1 MQHAKQ
7 IARTCNI
14 TKLLNCYLRETGS
27 GEWITE
33 DERMKSIFSNTLNR
47 DTVPTYLCCRL
58 SAQNVTLYGEVI
70 YKSSTDRHLF
80 GEQFYYQIGDSN
92 SVITADYVTVITFL
106 IKEMSINYGEGTNPA
121 ELMLRVIRSCQN
133 IENLQKRIEDTS
145 ALYGF
150 HTTFIEAEQSLL
162 FGHLTHPT
170 PKSRQGYWIG
180 KVQCILQ
187 N

>member
-1 MQHAKQ
+1 MQRCETNR
-7 IARTCNI
+7 RTCNI

-92 SVITADYVTVITFL
+92 SVITADYVTVITF
-106 IKEMSINYGEGTNPA
+106 
-121 ELMLRVIRSCQN
+121 
-133 IENLQKRIEDTS
+133 
-145 ALYGF
+145 
-150 HTTFIEAEQSLL
+150 
-162 FGHLTHPT
+162 
-170 PKSRQGYWIG
+170 
-180 KVQCILQ
+180 
-187 N
+187 

>member
-1 MQHAKQ
+1 MRNKSQNMQHYKAF
-7 IARTCNI
+7 
-14 TKLLNCYLRETGS
+14 KLLFKRNRS

-106 IKEMSINYGEGTNPA
+106 
-121 ELMLRVIRSCQN
+121 
-133 IENLQKRIEDTS
+133 
-145 ALYGF
+145 
-150 HTTFIEAEQSLL
+150 
-162 FGHLTHPT
+162 
-170 PKSRQGYWIG
+170 
-180 KVQCILQ
+180 
-187 N
+187 